1 MVTSSAPGVREIA
14 QPVAAATP
22 ERDRFGNAI
31 DRSVGYARGTIL
43 SDSYAETLRN
53 SQGMERLR
61 VRVKQLG
68 PDSVHDFTG
77 SPCEFPVKPDDLSVE
92 ARESIGPALFGP
104 RLRQLALRHMGGR
117 EDDEAAVFNRTSAGI
132 IATEMALC
140 SEGDTIISVVP
151 GALSHPSIRRGAAI
165 ARAALVEVS
174 NLDELEQALA
184 ETTGPLVIVTGV
196 TSEQIVMPEET
207 FLDALRIAKRADRK
221 VLVDDAYGAR
231 IRTVLFG
238 QPEARRAGADLAITS
253 NHKAGLLGPRAGL
266 LVGEPSLV
274 RAVLSTATELGQESR
289 APLALGVL
297 RSLERYQP
305 EHLRSEAAAGQ
316 SLHAALAERLGPDRV
331 SPTALGPIIEQDD
344 ILTIARE
351 RIKPTSVRPV
361 VVPAEAAAG
370 LGMLLLEHY
379 GMLTV
384 NALSSPGARASLR
397 LKASEQE
404 MHRMGGVVAVVEA
417 VDDAFEKLG
426 RVVEDVAAMR
436 RLILGAAGPLP

>member
-1 MVTSSAPGVREIA
+1 MVTEIEP
-14 QPVAAATP
+14 PVAAAAP
-22 ERDRFGNAI
+22 VRDRFGNAI
-31 DRSVGYARGTIL
+31 DSSVGYARGMIL

-61 VRVKQLG
+61 VRVKRLG

-77 SPCEFPVKPDDLSVE
+77 SPCEFPLEPDDLAVK

-104 RLRQLALRHMGGR
+104 RLRQLTLRHMGGR

-132 IATEMALC
+132 IATEVALC

-151 GALSHPSIRRGAAI
+151 GALSHPSIRRGASI
-165 ARAALVEVS
+165 ARAVLVEVS
-174 NLDELEQALA
+174 TLGELQQALA
-184 ETTGPLVIVTGV
+184 KTKGPLVIVTGV
-196 TSEQIVMPEET
+196 TSELIVMPEET
-207 FLDALRIAKRADRK
+207 FRDALQISKRAGRK

-231 IRTVLFG
+231 IRTVMFD

-266 LVGEPSLV
+266 LVGEAVLV
-274 RAVLSTATELGQESR
+274 RTVIGKAAELGQEGR

-297 RSLERYQP
+297 RSLERYRP
-305 EHLRSEAAAGQ
+305 GHLLSEVAAGK
-316 SLHAALAERLGPDRV
+316 SLHAALADRLGPGRV

-351 RIKPTSVRPV
+351 RTKETSTRPV

-370 LGMLLLEHY
+370 LGMLLLEHH

-397 LKASEQE
+397 LKASEGE
-404 MHRMGGVVAVVEA
+404 LDRMGGVGAVVEA
-417 VDDAFEKLG
+417 VDDAFGRLG
-426 RVVEDVAAMR
+426 RVLEDVAAMR
-436 RLILGAAGPLP
+436 RLILGDVGPLP